1 MWPGFKPFMRRS
13 TRTTLG
19 IAAAVLLVIALLVV
33 LRQKAPP
40 EVARLLPESDALI
53 YLNLKPIRAATHYDR
68 SQTPHDASYQKFIDA
83 TGFEFERDLD
93 EAAFALQHMPN
104 PLGPN
109 GAVAFT
115 EVFSGH
121 FDGKRLTDYLK
132 SISSE
137 QEIYEGHTIY
147 VVPSEGRS
155 VRVAIL
161 SYDMVAASNTPTPE
175 QIHSIL
181 DRHRT
186 AALPFSGSSLLSDTY
201 SRIPAFS
208 LAWAVTKVGPEIWKN
223 GGPKVFGVRIP
234 ISTETTL
241 IGSVRWL
248 GSAKLRVDEL
258 APNASAAEASTATV
272 NTFLMLAKGAAN
284 NLPTFATNPDLK
296 DLVNS
301 MQVQQTGSEAVLT
314 ATLPAG
320 LLKSVLNAPNSLGG
334 SGIGA
339 GAKK

>member
-1 MWPGFKPFMRRS
+1 M
-13 TRTTLG
+13 
-19 IAAAVLLVIALLVV
+19 
-33 LRQKAPP
+33 
-40 EVARLLPESDALI
+40 D
-53 YLNLKPIRAATHYDR
+53 LKPIRAATHYDKT
-68 SQTPHDASYQKFIDA
+68 QTPHDPAYQTFVDA
-83 TGFEFERDLD
+83 TGFQFERDLD
-93 EAAFALQHMPN
+93 EAAFALQHMPD

-109 GAVAFT
+109 GSTAFT
-115 EVFSGH
+115 EVFSGR
-121 FDGKRLTDYLK
+121 FDSKRLAAYLK
-132 SISSE
+132 SISSG
-137 QEIYEGHTIY
+137 QETYEGHTIY
-147 VVPSEGRS
+147 VVPSQGRS

-181 DRHRT
+181 DRYRT

-208 LAWAVTKVGPEIWKN
+208 LAWAVTKVGPGIWKN
-223 GGPKVFGVRIP
+223 GGPKIYGVRIP
-234 ISTETTL
+234 IATETTL

-258 APNASAAEASTATV
+258 APDRIAAEASTATV
-272 NTFLMLAKGAAN
+272 NTFLVLAKGAAN
-284 NLPTFATNPDLK
+284 NLPAFATNADFR

-320 LLKSVLNAPNSLGG
+320 LFKSVLNAPNAIGG
-334 SGIGA
+334 AAVGA
-339 GAKK
+339 AKK